1 MTDTTSKR
9 NVQGQTLHVRG
20 MCRVWILHVKGMYRG
35 RTLQVREMYRGRKLD
50 VRGMCRGLMIAITC
64 ERNVLETYRMISSS
78 SYSQLVTSP
87 LTHQNH
93 QTSAS

>member
-35 RTLQVREMYRGRKLD
+35 RILQVREMYRGRIIY
-50 VRGMCRGLMIAITC
+50 VRGMCRGLMTDITC
-64 ERNVLETYRMISSS
+64 ERYVLGTDVCKNEITLMYI
-78 SYSQLVTSP
+78 T
-87 LTHQNH
+87 
-93 QTSAS
+93 